1 MRRLLDTTFLVH
13 YLTRPREVEAYLAE
27 HDSPGTTFLTS
38 AISLKELAVGLHA
51 VEEDPGLAD
60 LTADVA
66 WLDVVPFGPRHAFHA
81 GAIEHDC
88 RGRGIPQEQLN
99 ALGGDILIGGTARA
113 EDATVVTRNTT
124 DFHQMPGVHVE
135 SY

>member
-13 YLTRPREVEAYLAE
+13 YLTRPREIEAYLAE
-27 HDSPGTTFLTS
+27 HDSPETTFLTS

-51 VEEDPGLAD
+51 VEEEPSLAD
-60 LTADVA
+60 LTGDLA
-66 WLDVVPFGPRHAFHA
+66 WLDLVPFGPPHAFHA

-88 RGRGIPQEQLN
+88 RDRGLPQEQLD

-113 EDATVVTRNTT
+113 EDATVVTRNTAA
-124 DFHQMPGVHVE
+124 FHRMPGVQVE